1 MLSKLELRIQQ
12 LSCDQMNI
20 REQNQQLRSLN
31 IQLQEQVES
40 SKEKLQAALG
50 QLSLLQLSAAQ
61 EQVVR
66 QRWVADKSQRLE
78 QKETGSWKAWQVF
91 CLDNTVFI

>member
-1 MLSKLELRIQQ
+1 MSKLELRIQQ
-12 LSCDQMNI
+12 LSCDQVNI

-40 SKEKLQAALG
+40 SKEKLQAAMG
-50 QLSLLQLSAAQ
+50 QLGLLQLSAAQ

-66 QRWVADKSQRLE
+66 QR
-78 QKETGSWKAWQVF
+78 
-91 CLDNTVFI
+91 

>member
-1 MLSKLELRIQQ
+1 MSKLELRIQQ
-12 LSCDQMNI
+12 LSCDQVNI

-50 QLSLLQLSAAQ
+50 QLSLLQLGAAQ

-66 QRWVADKSQRLE
+66 QR
-78 QKETGSWKAWQVF
+78 
-91 CLDNTVFI
+91 